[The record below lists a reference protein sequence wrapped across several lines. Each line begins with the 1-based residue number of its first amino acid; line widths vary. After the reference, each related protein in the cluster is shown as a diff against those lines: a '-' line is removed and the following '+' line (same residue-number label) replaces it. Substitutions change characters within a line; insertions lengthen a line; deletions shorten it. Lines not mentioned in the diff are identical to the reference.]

1 MTNTKLIMSVW
12 TVMFMLTGSVL
23 YAQQSH
29 EELAIVQNLFGMNK
43 RSLYEK
49 TMTLSAADS
58 VGFWPLYDTYES
70 KRTKAVKNTIDATKK
85 FISVYP
91 NTTHEQINDMIMD
104 ISDANDYLRDL
115 ILDYYSDIR
124 KTTSAQTAAMFYQI
138 ESYILNALELEINNS
153 LPFLQSYSLSLQ
165 KRK

>member
-1 MTNTKLIMSVW
+1 
-12 TVMFMLTGSVL
+12 
-23 YAQQSH
+23 
-29 EELAIVQNLFGMNK
+29 
-43 RSLYEK
+43 
-49 TMTLSAADS
+49 
-58 VGFWPLYDTYES
+58 
-70 KRTKAVKNTIDATKK
+70 
-85 FISVYP
+85 
-91 NTTHEQINDMIMD
+91 MIMD
-104 ISDANDYLRDL
+104 ISDANDDLRDL